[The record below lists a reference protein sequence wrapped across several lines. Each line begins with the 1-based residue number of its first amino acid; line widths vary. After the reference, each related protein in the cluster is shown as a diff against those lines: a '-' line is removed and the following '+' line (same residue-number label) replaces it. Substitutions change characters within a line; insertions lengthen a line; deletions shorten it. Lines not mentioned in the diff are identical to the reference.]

1 VKGFYYLP
9 NSESTSSEGILMAD
23 DDRGFVDRTES
34 ATEKLSGGPMSIDEM
49 GGLHETLPKTKR
61 GGLR

>member
-1 VKGFYYLP
+1 M
-9 NSESTSSEGILMAD
+9 LMAD

-34 ATEKLSGGPMSIDEM
+34 ATEKLSSGPMSIDEM
-49 GGLHETLPKTKR
+49 GGLHETLRKSKR